1 MNSKPY
7 DLTFVTDIAKG
18 NKEFIKS
25 LIDVFIV
32 NTPAVVNEMI
42 EAKNAGEWDKVGK
55 LAHKLKSTIDTM
67 GLHTVKELIRFIET
81 NAKTQA
87 DLVSIPQ
94 KIETLYTVVQDCII
108 QLKKEEVYQ

>member
-1 MNSKPY
+1 MNKKPY
-7 DLTFVTDIAKG
+7 DLTFVTEIAKG

-42 EAKNAGEWDKVGK
+42 EAKNLGDWEKVSR

-67 GLHTVKELIRFIET
+67 GLHTVKELIRFVEY

-94 KIETLYTVVQDCII
+94 KIETLSLVVQDCIT
-108 QLKKEEVYQ
+108 QLKEEEVYQ